1 MGPRAR
7 LAALLGL
14 RRGGEAAKAP
24 TTLERAGS
32 GTAKW
37 LPHLYINTNDYI
49 CCCYTDA
56 AAGTATVT
64 AGGGGGRSS
73 SKAGLARMV
82 LVSKGPTKFLDAH
95 GLQQWW
101 ADDVELQ
108 VALNHSK
115 LIDRQLRSLYAPP
128 PAARADVTCC
138 SAAPVDKAFEQ

>member
-1 MGPRAR
+1 MGS
-7 LAALLGL
+7 AAAADAG
-14 RRGGEAAKAP
+14 GGEAAKAP

-128 PAARADVTCC
+128 PAV
-138 SAAPVDKAFEQ
+138 PQM